1 MTFGDGSRLRIAAQD
16 GSGEASFRVRVV
28 TIADGRLGCVVPDR
42 LARLVER
49 DPRGRLEDGGPVSA
63 TVVRSGRL
71 FAEVHG
77 RLRAAR
83 RLPSRDHDGPVL
95 LVERE

>member
-1 MTFGDGSRLRIAAQD
+1 MEIADGTRLRITAHA
-16 GSGEASFRVRVV
+16 GAGETGFRVRVV
-28 TIADGRLGCVVPDR
+28 IIGDGRLGCCVTDA

-49 DPRGRLEDGGPVSA
+49 DPLVRVEGVDGGSA

-71 FAEVHG
+71 YAEVQG

-83 RLPSRDHDGPVL
+83 RLPGRTPGGPVL
-95 LVERE
+95 LIRQG